1 MNDLPPPPPAFIKEQ
16 SGGKVVDG
24 VPVFGD
30 FEILV
35 KPPSDPTK
43 PHHTGVG
50 LQAPFAIW

>member
-1 MNDLPPPPPAFIKEQ
+1 VNDLPPPPAFIQEIP
-16 SGGKVVDG
+16 SSAVDG

-43 PHHTGVG
+43 PHHTGLGIQV
-50 LQAPFAIW
+50 PFTIW